1 MKTFNAACDTISR
14 EAYTS
19 NTFNQYRLHHR
30 IYHRVREQYKLPA
43 QLVIRAIS
51 KVVES
56 YKLDRRHL
64 HVYRA
69 YWAVVYDQRIMRFK
83 GLDKISVTT
92 AWGRETIPLMVGDYA
107 RLSKRELRGQADLV
121 YVREF
126 YLCLVLSSLRSH
138 RYT

>member
-1 MKTFNAACDTISR
+1 
-14 EAYTS
+14 
-19 NTFNQYRLHHR
+19 
-30 IYHRVREQYKLPA
+30 
-43 QLVIRAIS
+43 
-51 KVVES
+51 
-56 YKLDRRHL
+56 
-64 HVYRA
+64 
-69 YWAVVYDQRIMRFK
+69 MRFK